1 MRFIKFIAASLLLS
15 ACGWSQSS
23 GCPAGFSA
31 PAVNGGNFV
40 LQTPAASPVL
50 LAFLA
55 LAPTSSQDSSRAVAV
70 VLQSLDH
77 QYGSCGL
84 RVAALDASMVVSRQI
99 SRHEDIVNTAANWN
113 LRFPVLEDPD
123 GRRTQCFH
131 IRTLPTILLISPDGK
146 ELGRWEGYTRT
157 PVLARAIE
165 QLVGGPLAAFPADS
179 LSTQNSSANQK

>member
-1 MRFIKFIAASLLLS
+1 M
-15 ACGWSQSS
+15 
-23 GCPAGFSA
+23 AGFSA

-50 LAFLA
+50 LAFMA
-55 LAPTSSQDSSRAVAV
+55 LAPTSSQDYSRAAAV

-77 QYGSCGL
+77 QYSSRGL
-84 RVAALDASMVVSRQI
+84 RVAALDASKVVSHQS

-113 LRFPVLEDPD
+113 LKFPVLEDPA
-123 GRRTQCFH
+123 GRASQCFH

-146 ELGRWEGYTRT
+146 EIGRWEGYTRT

-179 LSTQNSSANQK
+179 LSTEKSSTSQK